1 MTEKLKNIKAFL
13 FDVDGVFTDGGLLAD
28 LHGEFYRTFDSKD
41 GFAVRMAVM
50 HGYHLGIIT
59 GGRSE
64 SIKMRFLACG
74 FKEEDIY
81 LNARNKMI
89 DFEDFCTRHGL
100 KPEEV
105 MYFGD
110 DLPDIPVMTACGCG
124 VAPADAVEEAKK
136 IADIVSTR
144 PGGRGCV
151 RECLEMAMKATGEW
165 YLDVQVYEK
174 KF

>member
-1 MTEKLKNIKAFL
+1 MKQELNKIKAFL

-28 LHGEFYRTFDSKD
+28 LNGEFYRTFDSKD

-50 HGYHLGIIT
+50 HGYKVGIIT

-64 SIKMRFLACG
+64 SIKKRFLACG
-74 FKEEDIY
+74 FKKEDIY
-81 LNARNKMI
+81 LNARNKI
-89 DFEDFCTRHGL
+89 LDFEDFCTRHSL
-100 KPEEV
+100 KPEDV
-105 MYFGD
+105 LYMGD
-110 DLPDIPVMTACGCG
+110 DMPDIPVMLACGYG
-124 VAPADAVEEAKK
+124 VAPADAVEQVLE
-136 IADIVSTR
+136 IADFVCKK

-151 RECLEMAMKATGEW
+151 RECLEMTMKASGEW

>member
-1 MTEKLKNIKAFL
+1 MEERLKKIRGFL

-50 HGYHLGIIT
+50 HGYHMGIIT

-64 SIKMRFLACG
+64 SITKRFLACG
-74 FKEEDIY
+74 FKGEDIY
-81 LNARNKMI
+81 LNARNKMT
-89 DFEDFCTRHGL
+89 DFEDFCSRHNL

-105 MYFGD
+105 MYLGD
-110 DLPDIPVMTACGCG
+110 DMPDIPVMMACGCG
-124 VAPADAVEEAKK
+124 AAPSDAVAEVLE
-136 IADIVSTR
+136 IADYVSTK
-144 PGGRGCV
+144 PGGSGCV
-151 RECLEMAMKATGEW
+151 RDCLEMAMKAQGEW

>member
-1 MTEKLKNIKAFL
+1 MTEKLKNLKAFL

-28 LHGEFYRTFDSKD
+28 LNGEFYRTFDSKD

-50 HGYHLGIIT
+50 HGYHVGIIT

-74 FKEEDIY
+74 FNDEDIY

-89 DFEDFCTRHGL
+89 DFEDFCSRHGL

-110 DLPDIPVMTACGCG
+110 DLPDAPVMIACGCG
-124 VAPADAVEEAKK
+124 VAPADAVEDVKE
-136 IADIVSTR
+136 IADLVSTR

>member
-1 MTEKLKNIKAFL
+1 MENRLKNIKAFL

-81 LNARNKMI
+81 LNARNKMT
-89 DFEDFCTRHGL
+89 DFEDFCSRHGL

-110 DLPDIPVMTACGCG
+110 DLPDAPVMIACGCG
-124 VAPADAVEEAKK
+124 VAPADAVEEVKE
-136 IADIVSTR
+136 IADWISEY
-144 PGGRGCV
+144 PGGKRCV
-151 RECLEMAMKATGEW
+151 RNGLETVMRLQGKW
-165 YLDVQVYEK
+165 HLDIQDYK
-174 KF
+174 KNF

>member
-1 MTEKLKNIKAFL
+1 MEERLKKIKAFL
-13 FDVDGVFTDGGLLAD
+13 FDVDGVFTDGGLHAD

-50 HGYHLGIIT
+50 HGYHMGIIT

-64 SIKMRFLACG
+64 SIRMRFLACG
-74 FKEEDIY
+74 FKDEDIY

-89 DFEDFCTRHGL
+89 DFEDFCSKHDL

-105 MYFGD
+105 MYLGD
-110 DLPDIPVMTACGCG
+110 DMPDIPVMMACGCG
-124 VAPADAVEEAKK
+124 ATPSDAVAEVLE
-136 IADIVSTR
+136 IADYVSTK
-144 PGGRGCV
+144 PGGSGCV
-151 RECLEMAMKATGEW
+151 RECLEMVMKAQGEW
-165 YLDVQVYEK
+165 FLDVQVYEK

>member
-1 MTEKLKNIKAFL
+1 MESRFAKIKAFL
-13 FDVDGVFTDGGLLAD
+13 FDVDGVFTDGGILAD
-28 LHGEFYRTFDSKD
+28 LNGEFYRTFNSKD
-41 GFAVRMAVM
+41 GLAVRMASM

-81 LNARNKMI
+81 LNARNKMA
-89 DFEDFCTRHGL
+89 DFEDFCKRHDL

-105 MYFGD
+105 LYMGD
-110 DLPDIPVMTACGCG
+110 DLPDAPVMVACGCG
-124 VAPADAVEEAKK
+124 VAPADAVEQVLE
-136 IADIVSTR
+136 IADHVCR
-144 PGGRGCV
+144 LDGGRGCV
-151 RECLEMAMKATGEW
+151 RECLEMVMKEQGEW

>member
-1 MTEKLKNIKAFL
+1 MEERLKKIKAFL

-50 HGYHLGIIT
+50 HGYHVGIIT

-64 SIKMRFLACG
+64 SIRMRFLACG
-74 FKEEDIY
+74 FKDEDIY
-81 LNARNKMI
+81 LNARNKMT
-89 DFEDFCTRHGL
+89 DFEDFCSRHNL

-105 MYFGD
+105 MYMGD
-110 DLPDIPVMTACGCG
+110 DMPDIPVMVACGCG
-124 VAPADAVEEAKK
+124 AAPADAVDEVLQ
-136 IADIVSTR
+136 IADYVTTR
-144 PGGRGCV
+144 NGGKACV
-151 RECLEMAMKATGEW
+151 RECLEMVMKAQGEW

>member
-1 MTEKLKNIKAFL
+1 MEERLKKIRAFL

-50 HGYHLGIIT
+50 HGYHMGIIT

-64 SIKMRFLACG
+64 SITKRFLACG
-74 FKEEDIY
+74 FKGEDKY
-81 LNARNKMI
+81 LNARNKMT
-89 DFEDFCTRHGL
+89 DFEDFCSRHNL

-105 MYFGD
+105 MYLGD
-110 DLPDIPVMTACGCG
+110 DMPDIPVMMACGCG
-124 VAPADAVEEAKK
+124 AAPSDAVAEVLE
-136 IADIVSTR
+136 IADYVSTK
-144 PGGRGCV
+144 PGGSGCV
-151 RECLEMAMKATGEW
+151 RDCLEMAMKAQGEW

>member
-1 MTEKLKNIKAFL
+1 MEERLKKIKAFL

-50 HGYHLGIIT
+50 HGYHMGIIT

-64 SIKMRFLACG
+64 SIRMRFLACG
-74 FKEEDIY
+74 FKDENIY

-89 DFEDFCTRHGL
+89 DFEDFCSKHGL

-105 MYFGD
+105 MYLGD
-110 DLPDIPVMTACGCG
+110 DMPDIPVMMACGCG
-124 VAPADAVEEAKK
+124 AAPADAVAEVLE
-136 IADIVSTR
+136 IADYVSTK
-144 PGGRGCV
+144 PGGSGCV
-151 RECLEMAMKATGEW
+151 RECLEMVMKAQGEW
-165 YLDVQVYEK
+165 FLDVQVYEK

>member
-1 MTEKLKNIKAFL
+1 MEKRFSKIKAFL
-13 FDVDGVFTDGGLLAD
+13 FDVDGVFTDGGILAD
-28 LHGEFYRTFDSKD
+28 VNGEFYRTFNSKD
-41 GFAVRMAVM
+41 GLAVRMASM

-81 LNARNKMI
+81 LNARNKMV
-89 DFEDFCTRHGL
+89 DFEDFCKRHDL

-105 MYFGD
+105 LYMGD
-110 DLPDIPVMTACGCG
+110 DLPDAPVMMACGCG
-124 VAPADAVEEAKK
+124 VAPADAVEQVLE
-136 IADIVSTR
+136 IADHVCKLY
-144 PGGRGCV
+144 GGRGCV
-151 RECLEMAMKATGEW
+151 RECLEMVMKEQGEW